1 MLKSLDRIKE
11 LTSTTGTGT
20 LTLTGAES
28 GFQAFSV
35 LGNGTKCYYTITD
48 VNTTDFE
55 VGEGTYNSNTLTRDT
70 IFESSNSGNAISLS
84 ATGSTVFVT
93 YPAEKSAFRDIG
105 VNRDYTASGSITAG
119 KPLILNADNTVSQVA
134 QTTSSDVAISNTTG
148 AGIVDSN
155 NSEKQAFNFYCSAQN
170 TFVAGYLMPN
180 GYPTIVAYTV
190 ATDGSVTSGTPVA
203 LKSIGSYTIDGILTS
218 GSTVVFTYGDNSG
231 DPTYGYIRAGTLSG
245 TTFTLGTELEVSSA
259 SNYYNYMY
267 CSLGYDSNADAGL
280 VTYSYNSTGTI
291 ASASIK
297 SKVFTLSG
305 TTITLGSETAIDTT
319 TGKFGNLTWG
329 YYGVGNCLKTV
340 FDPDNNLIVSIRSYP
355 TGQGTES
362 VDAYVGTITG
372 GSTRSVSW
380 GAKQTIKANTAGS
393 DGTSQPKYVKQIG
406 AIYDTINN
414 RLLIGNVDDNSSN
427 LVANWK
433 TDISNC
439 TINSNSTITVNSST
453 EVATFRNYPSFA
465 FINENNSY
473 LFVLTANEYYDN
485 SAYDVFYK
493 VVPSS
498 TAVTVSTLHTSNF
511 GSKYTGGIAY
521 NSTDKTT
528 GYLTYWYANSTD
540 FTYDLVVRSG
550 GFSTNVNLTNDNYFG
565 IASTTASTTE
575 PVGVNR
581 AGSFNN
587 DQTGMTAGKDMYVT
601 DTGLIKERTT
611 TTTTTNT
618 TLTNTSQTITDPNY
632 SPNAPDISYD
642 SVSDRYIKTYRGAS
656 DYPEYRIGTYNSS
669 TKAVDWGTALVIA
682 SYSTRGYNV
691 FNSVGNSGVIGITW
705 TLING
710 STDYVK
716 FLTSTIDTSDD
727 TLNNTGSNVNV
738 VSSSSEE
745 YYPQGVVWDSGSSR
759 FIVTWTTV
767 QSSPAYTI
775 YANCFEVGSDPN
787 GDPVWSSS
795 NQVTVDNTNGNDY
808 GTRNCFSLIY
818 DPDTQRTV
826 HFFLTRDGSNNVRF
840 GGRVLSISGSTITV
854 GAKTTSTVAPN
865 NSQDNA
871 IITTYDTQ
879 NNKIICAFQ
888 ENITTYN
895 KIYYQF
901 VTVTGSSTNTISF
914 NTGSQLTTFAT
925 DKYNIAFDTDNNKAV
940 LLTQNRDDSYNVYH
954 NIYSSNGTTLTLDSS
969 TLVSSTNLIKNEMGE
984 GVEFVSG
991 RGFVYNY
998 QKNNV
1003 NWNMVNFSSF
1013 FGSTTSTVVNGS
1025 QFVGTARS
1033 GTDLELAEPPTE
1045 LVGLANGSIAKG
1057 KPVILR
1063 TDGDF
1068 AEVGGTSSSGSTVSP
1083 ETQQI
1088 SGQQNTEDK
1097 FYIADNGNGIFAVV
1111 SITSNRARIILGEDT
1126 GTSITWGSEVTLDD
1140 TSENITGVSVYYDS
1154 VEDKFIATNVSGGSQ
1169 NVCSYIVSYSGTTAT
1184 KGTQSS
1190 LLALGFPNS
1199 NYVLASDYNTTDKKG
1214 IVCIGKDTG
1223 KLFTVTVS
1231 GTTITQSALSSQFS
1245 GSSNSAQFFNMVY
1258 DNTNSV
1264 GYITYRNEAISDYP
1278 YIQTFTVSGDT
1289 FSFGTETV
1297 IQSLAADGY
1306 VGVAEGSADGK
1317 GVCVAWR
1324 RSGTGIN
1331 YIAPTFSGLVPTIG
1345 GVTTLS
1351 GGQVPDTS
1359 LYWEGAQVVNYNPVS
1374 KSFILAYQDTSGKY
1388 DIITNNGTVSG
1399 GTLTFSDYD
1408 VVYPTT
1414 NASQYYAISNPTGK
1428 NANNVFIIQQRY
1440 NQSPYKTAGSIWGA
1454 SYNNTTTNLTST
1466 NFIGFAQNTVADN
1479 EDVKVKVISQS
1490 DENQTSLTTASQY
1503 YVQTDGTLSTTAGT
1517 PSVLGGT
1524 ALSSTK
1530 ILIKS

>member
-84 ATGSTVFVT
+84 ASGSTVFVT
-93 YPAEKSAFRDIG
+93 YPADKSSYRDIG

-134 QTTSSDVAISNTTG
+134 ETSTTIPAGLGTKTTTALASSVYDQQVAMGINGQFVSVYRQGNDYMCQVNTVSTDDLKTITHGTSQLTFNLSSSTDVAILYQPDADKYVLFYKDSSSYLTGSVMTVSGTG
-148 AGIVDSN
+148 ASATLTTATAVTLRSDAMSGSPN
-155 NSEKQAFNFYCSAQN
+155 NSNYAYDTTNDVIVGAWVESGTIKSVSMPISGTTISANGVNSVPAYSGSISANQCR
-170 TFVAGYLMPN
+170 VAYSSTDNKIIYSYSDGGTEDLYTTVGSVN
-180 GYPTIVAYTV
+180 GTGLDFGSATIV
-190 ATDGSVTSGTPVA
+190 SNLPSGNFNGNDMCVGVDNNGVVV
-203 LKSIGSYTIDGILTS
+203 LSYTAQDVTPAYILYS
-218 GSTVVFTYGDNSG
+218 Q
-231 DPTYGYIRAGTLSG
+231 AGTLSG
-245 TTFTLGTELEVSSA
+245 TTITWGSPSQVSNVTCLSNAGNECSIASIASGKMIIARGTRSDSP
-259 SNYYNYMY
+259 
-267 CSLGYDSNADAGL
+267 SNADKGIFVI
-280 VTYSYNSTGTI
+280 VTS
-291 ASASIK
+291 
-297 SKVFTLSG
+297 SG
-305 TTITLGSETAIDTT
+305 TTVSNGS
-319 TGKFGNLTWG
+319 
-329 YYGVGNCLKTV
+329 V
-340 FDPDNNLIVSIRSYP
+340 
-355 TGQGTES
+355 
-362 VDAYVGTITG
+362 
-372 GSTRSVSW
+372 
-380 GAKQTIKANTAGS
+380 
-393 DGTSQPKYVKQIG
+393 QI
-406 AIYDTINN
+406 
-414 RLLIGNVDDNSSN
+414 
-427 LVANWK
+427 
-433 TDISNC
+433 
-439 TINSNSTITVNSST
+439 
-453 EVATFRNYPSFA
+453 F
-465 FINENNSY
+465 
-473 LFVLTANEYYDN
+473 
-485 SAYDVFYK
+485 
-493 VVPSS
+493 SS
-498 TAVTVSTLHTSNF
+498 TASRYPCLAVNY
-511 GSKYTGGIAY
+511 SKTQAVINYGDSSSMDMNNIAY
-521 NSTDKTT
+521 IESPQ
-528 GYLTYWYANSTD
+528 S
-540 FTYDLVVRSG
+540 SG
-550 GFSTNVNLTNDNYFG
+550 ASTNLTSDNYFG
-565 IASTTASTTE
+565 VASSTASTTE

-587 DQTGMTAGKDMYVT
+587 DQSGMTAGKDMYVSSS
-601 DTGLIKERTT
+601 GLILERTT
-611 TTTTTNT
+611 TTVTPDASP
-618 TLTNTSQTITDPNY
+618 TLATALDTSFY
-632 SPNAPDISYD
+632 SQNN
-642 SVSDRYIKTYRGAS
+642 
-656 DYPEYRIGTYNSS
+656 GTSAGSMAYESTSS
-669 TKAVDWGTALVIA
+669 TYVVFASNQGNNQYPTIMAGTLSNGTMTYGTPTIVNSANSGSGFSNYICAGNGKIYVSFH
-682 SYSTRGYNV
+682 SYESSNWYVWCKWYTISGTT
-691 FNSVGNSGVIGITW
+691 FTGNSAGNVSLVTASTTRQISTVSVYDINADRVIFGYAV
-705 TLING
+705 ND
-710 STDYVK
+710 STNKDLYYRTAEV
-716 FLTSTIDTSDD
+716 TSTGF
-727 TLNNTGSNVNV
+727 TL
-738 VSSSSEE
+738 
-745 YYPQGVVWDSGSSR
+745 
-759 FIVTWTTV
+759 
-767 QSSPAYTI
+767 
-775 YANCFEVGSDPN
+775 
-787 GDPVWSSS
+787 
-795 NQVTVDNTNGNDY
+795 
-808 GTRNCFSLIY
+808 GT
-818 DPDTQRTV
+818 
-826 HFFLTRDGSNNVRF
+826 
-840 GGRVLSISGSTITV
+840 VLSIGTSKNSDNTDTSVGLNYDANAQRCVLVRFDGSTTYPIACVLQVGSSTITK
-854 GAKTTSTVAPN
+854 GADVTLISDSAKLSRGIPSAY
-865 NSQDNA
+865 DNV
-871 IITTYDTQ
+871 
-879 NNKIICAFQ
+879 NNKITFLWSSDTSPNYYPYYSIITVNAGANTLTATTPAVFFTGTQSESFNIVYDTSTSRFLICATK
-888 ENITTYN
+888 NAPSYDNDTYILTFTSN
-895 KIYYQF
+895 
-901 VTVTGSSTNTISF
+901 GSSLS
-914 NTGSQLTTFAT
+914 LTDSTLASSSRIETAIAGAT
-925 DKYNIAFDTDNNKAV
+925 
-940 LLTQNRDDSYNVYH
+940 
-954 NIYSSNGTTLTLDSS
+954 SSNGTAFYGKLDNGSNNNATITAYFSS
-969 TLVSSTNLIKNEMGE
+969 TS
-984 GVEFVSG
+984 
-991 RGFVYNY
+991 
-998 QKNNV
+998 
-1003 NWNMVNFSSF
+1003 
-1013 FGSTTSTVVNGS
+1013 STVVNGS

-1033 GTDLELAEPPTE
+1033 GTDLELSEPPTE
-1045 LVGLANGSIAKG
+1045 LVAMANGSITKG

-1068 AEVGGTSSSGSTVSP
+1068 AQVGGVSSSGSTVSP

-1088 SGQQNTEDK
+1088 SGQQNSEDK
-1097 FYIADNGNGIFAVV
+1097 FFIADNGNGIFAVV
-1111 SITSNRARIILGEDT
+1111 SIASNRARIILGEDT
-1126 GTSITWGSEVTLDD
+1126 GTSITWGSEVTLDN

-1154 VEDKFIATNVSGGSQ
+1154 EEDKFIVTNVSGGSQ

-1245 GSSNSAQFFNMVY
+1245 GSSNSAQFFQMVY

-1306 VGVAEGSADGK
+1306 VGVAEGSAHGK

-1324 RSGTGIN
+1324 SSGTGIN

-1374 KSFILAYQDTSGKY
+1374 QSFIFAYQDTSGKY

-1454 SYNNTTTNLTST
+1454 SYNTTTTNLTST
-1466 NFIGFAQNTVADN
+1466 NFIGFAENTVADN
-1479 EDVKVKVISQS
+1479 EDVKVKVISQT
-1490 DENQTSLTTASQY
+1490 DENQTGLTTASQY